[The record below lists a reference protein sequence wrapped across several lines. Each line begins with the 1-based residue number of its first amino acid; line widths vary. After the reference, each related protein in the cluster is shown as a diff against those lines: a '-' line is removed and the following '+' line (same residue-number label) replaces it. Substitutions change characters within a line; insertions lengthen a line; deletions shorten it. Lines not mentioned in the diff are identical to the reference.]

1 MADDKLKW
9 RVTPEQ
15 ILETMRYFS
24 AAELRTQQSKLSGAA
39 TQLEK
44 LLGGRLSHLL
54 TPDEAEIIRQA
65 ADLVRQLNTRVEHA
79 KEIKNREEKRKEK
92 ARQLHQVAIDKALD
106 KTLPAISRDATDIG
120 ARILSMTELLL
131 ALHAEKMTLTFMS
144 KDELVADLR
153 RKVDRYTARSES
165 LWEVADYIYRDLRS
179 GLDATLGWERDHPP
193 QERLSAMLDLARQ
206 RIDGIRKSHAEF
218 FAYLQA
224 QVAIEEST
232 NVERLPV
239 RPKRQ

>member
-153 RKVDRYTARSES
+153 RKVDRYTARAPFAFAASMNR
-165 LWEVADYIYRDLRS
+165 I
-179 GLDATLGWERDHPP
+179 T
-193 QERLSAMLDLARQ
+193 SAAPIPR
-206 RIDGIRKSHAEF
+206 
-218 FAYLQA
+218 
-224 QVAIEEST
+224 
-232 NVERLPV
+232 
-239 RPKRQ
+239 RPKAGSTSSSCRYASSKCICPMMKPAARPSASASSDSPCSIA